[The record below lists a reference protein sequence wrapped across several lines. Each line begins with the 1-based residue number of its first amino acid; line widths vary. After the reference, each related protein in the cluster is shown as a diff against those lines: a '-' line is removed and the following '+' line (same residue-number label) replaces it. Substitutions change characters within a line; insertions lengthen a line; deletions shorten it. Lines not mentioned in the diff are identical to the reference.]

1 MGYGGKLD
9 RSALGF
15 QPRETENEHIYRKMA
30 SNYKYQWKK
39 QSRKQ
44 ERVRAV
50 ITRVSKEM
58 AFEQRPSKMR
68 GQDL

>member
-1 MGYGGKLD
+1 MSTSIEKWQVIINTNGKNK
-9 RSALGF
+9 A
-15 QPRETENEHIYRKMA
+15 ENRT
-30 SNYKYQWKK
+30 
-39 QSRKQ
+39 